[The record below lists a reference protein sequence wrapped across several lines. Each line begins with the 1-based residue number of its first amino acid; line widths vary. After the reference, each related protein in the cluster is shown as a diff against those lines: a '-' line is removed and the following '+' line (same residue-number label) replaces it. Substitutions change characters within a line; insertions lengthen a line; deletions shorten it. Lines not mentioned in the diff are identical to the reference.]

1 MQRKILRLAGV
12 TEATGKPRSSIY
24 EDMKEGTFPRPVKLG
39 NHGSRGAVGWF
50 EDEIAEW
57 LAARAAERD
66 ARAHL
71 RDRHDRPAQKRQP
84 RATSAAGKA
93 DR

>member
-12 TEATGKPRSSIY
+12 AEVTGKPRSSIY
-24 EDMKEGTFPRPVKLG
+24 QDMNEGTFPRPVKLG
-39 NHGSRGAVGWF
+39 DRGSRGAVGWF

-66 ARAHL
+66 ARAQL
-71 RDRHDRPAQKRQP
+71 RDRHDRPAPKRRP
-84 RATSAAGKA
+84 SATSAAGKA